1 MAPAVPSSLIPAWRG
16 EGCPEQ
22 GCALWVLSHACLGAG
37 PAPPPPS
44 IQRVLRQEAPSWP
57 APATHTRTHTC
68 AHTHAYICAHTH
80 TPTHKCA
87 HTHTPGV
94 LAGEQPA
101 LLQMPGPCT
110 LGPPPCCGAGP
121 HPRSRTRRGCPPT
134 LGCPH
139 RSSPSDAAT
148 VTPGQSLTEGCQAI
162 LLLVGKRR
170 LREAEELVQGH
181 TAALRAGR
189 TQSPRA
195 PRYWGSSNPRALQVA
210 GDSGLRLRGKRD
222 SPAVVQGSQ
231 GVV

>member
-22 GCALWVLSHACLGAG
+22 GCALWVLSHACLGGG
-37 PAPPPPS
+37 PALPPPS
-44 IQRVLRQEAPSWP
+44 IQRVLGQEAPSWP
-57 APATHTRTHTC
+57 APATHPRTHTQ
-68 AHTHAYICAHTH
+68 
-80 TPTHKCA
+80 A

-101 LLQMPGPCT
+101 LLQMSGPCT
-110 LGPPPCCGAGP
+110 LGPPPCCAAGP

-139 RSSPSDAAT
+139 RSSPSGAAT
-148 VTPGQSLTEGCQAI
+148 VTPGQNLTGGCQAI
-162 LLLVGKRR
+162 LSLVGKPR

-222 SPAVVQGSQ
+222 SPAVIQGSQ